1 MSEPRQIR
9 DVLDRVQLRFRILSV
24 AAVAAGLVAAVLL
37 ALAVEVAVDQILPL
51 PRWLRVLAFLGGFTA
66 FVGMGI
72 RLLAGPLSGRVNDL
86 FLARSIELRY
96 PQLKSGLVTYVQ
108 LSSEAEESAALR
120 EIVGERVAED
130 VRVVEPE
137 VVIPSRTARRTIFG
151 LGGAVA
157 ALLLLAAISPSGFWL
172 SFRRSLM
179 PIRNL
184 TETQIVRVLP
194 GNAVAYKGKD
204 VEIAIEVTGRR
215 PDTVQLWVTRDI
227 GEPVKIELPRRPDD
241 SYRCILP
248 GVTEPFSYMAIAH
261 DAASDD
267 YRVRVAEVPRL
278 RSLAATLRFPKY
290 TGFPPRT
297 QDSGNID
304 AIEGTLVTLEG
315 TASRPLKSATILLKD
330 RRVAAELRGDRF
342 VAPFT
347 VEESLDYS
355 IEMVD
360 RDGTP
365 DPEPSKGRVVARR
378 DAAPQVT
385 ISIPGKNVEVAEPC
399 PVRLTCRVTDDFGI
413 TALQMTARING
424 KNPKVVALQV
434 PKERIFL
441 VEPVLD
447 LKALDVAPGDYVE
460 YFLTA
465 TDNKEP
471 APQTG
476 QSATF
481 VVTVQSSLPL
491 LTFAD
496 ANPDVKI
503 EKYRDPHDRKGSV
516 EPKAEK
522 PLAEDKTKDAGKNQ
536 EPPKRELGKKD
547 VFKVEEKK
555 PEAKKDEPGGGDS
568 AKAEKEAPRDDA
580 LSKLLEEKK
589 DLIEKLLAKA
599 GKDGAGDAKSDGRE
613 GADSKN
619 GDGKD
624 PLADGG
630 KDVDHGIDGKK
641 DSDRS
646 PSDAMAR
653 KGDPKKSGKAGVAG
667 KSREATPGGAAEGG
681 EGDGAS
687 EPNDEGAAGEPGTD
701 PGAKKGGAT
710 AKAAGKPGKAGKPGR
725 AGRPGSGN
733 GEGGDGDGGDDDGDD
748 SDGDDEDDYDL
759 ADLFP
764 FNGDG

>member
-1 MSEPRQIR
+1 MTEPRRIR
-9 DVLDRVQLRFRILSV
+9 DILDRVQLRFRILTV
-24 AAVAAGLVAAVLL
+24 AAVAAGLLAAILV

-51 PRWLRVLAFLGGFTA
+51 PRWLRTLAFLGGLSGSIA
-66 FVGMGI
+66 IGI
-72 RLLAGPLSGRVNDL
+72 RLLAGPIRGRVDDL
-86 FLARSIELRY
+86 FLARSIELQY

-108 LSSEAEESAALR
+108 LGSDSEDSAALR

-130 VRVVEPE
+130 VKDVRPDLVV
-137 VVIPSRTARRTIFG
+137 PSRTARRTAFG

-184 TETQIVRVLP
+184 TETQIASVLP

-204 VEIAIEVTGRR
+204 VEIAIEVTGKR
-215 PDTVQLWVTRDI
+215 PDTVQLWITRDV

-241 SYRCILP
+241 AYRCILP
-248 GVTEPFSYMAIAH
+248 GVTEPFSYGVIAN
-261 DAASDD
+261 DATSDD
-267 YRVRVAEVPRL
+267 YRVRIAEVPRL
-278 RSLAATLRFPKY
+278 RSLAATLHFPKY
-290 TGFPPRT
+290 TGFPSRN

-304 AIEGTLVTLEG
+304 AIEGTGVTLEG
-315 TASRPLKSATILLKD
+315 TASRPLKSAALVLKN
-330 RRVAAELRGDRF
+330 RRIPAEIRGDRF
-342 VAPFT
+342 VAPFV

-355 IEMVD
+355 IEMID

-365 DPEPSKGRVVARR
+365 DPEPSKGRIVARR

-385 ISIPGKNVEVAEPC
+385 VSIPGKNVEVAEPC

-413 TALQMTARING
+413 TALQLTAKVNG
-424 KNPKVVALQV
+424 KNPKVVPLAV

-447 LKALDVAPGDYVE
+447 LKALEVAPGDYVE

-471 APQTG
+471 SPQTG

-496 ANPDVKI
+496 AHPDVKV

-536 EPPKRELGKKD
+536 DPAKRELAKKE

-555 PEAKKDEPGGGDS
+555 PEAKKDDPPGGDS
-568 AKAEKEAPRDDA
+568 PRAEKEAPREDA

-589 DLIEKLLAKA
+589 DLIEKLLAKT
-599 GKDGAGDAKSDGRE
+599 GKDGAGDSKQEGRE

-619 GDGKD
+619 GEGKD

-641 DSDRS
+641 DSERT

-653 KGDPKKSGKAGVAG
+653 KGDPKKVGKAGAAG
-667 KSREATPGGAAEGG
+667 KNGEATPGGAAEGG
-681 EGDGAS
+681 DGDGAS
-687 EPNDEGAAGEPGTD
+687 ESTDEGAAGRPGTD
-701 PGAKKGGAT
+701 PAGQKGGAT

-725 AGRPGSGN
+725 AGRPGNGN
-733 GEGGDGDGGDDDGDD
+733 GEGGDGEGDDGDGD
-748 SDGDDEDDYDL
+748 GSDDDEDDYDL

-764 FNGDG
+764 FNGDS